1 MPVVVEPHPV
11 DFFLTDSPEEFLTVH
26 LVQLARNILD
36 GVLKSWDYNMFNS
49 IDTAVGG
56 SDDFIQ
62 DHESRLQR
70 GQLDKC
76 FDSLG
81 IDLFGT
87 QNLLTTA
94 AETSQIEI

>member
-1 MPVVVEPHPV
+1 
-11 DFFLTDSPEEFLTVH
+11 
-26 LVQLARNILD
+26 
-36 GVLKSWDYNMFNS
+36 VLNS
-49 IDTAVGG
+49 IHTSIGCTN
-56 SDDFIQ
+56 DFIQ